1 MSHDKSNAQLLASC
15 DVALADRPLPAVR
28 MGTSQPQLR
37 RTDPAFRDSGSERL
51 EDAASHRV
59 RTAEAEAV
67 EPGQL
72 ADRLS
77 RDVSRLP
84 LPPYRNRATRI
95 KGAGDARFVLAG
107 C

>member
-1 MSHDKSNAQLLASC
+1 MTHVPRDAQLLVGGN
-15 DVALADRPLPAVR
+15 VALADRPLPAVR

-37 RTDPAFRDSGSERL
+37 WVYTAFRDSRVERM

-84 LPPYRNRATRI
+84 LSPYGHRTAREQ
-95 KGAGDARFVLAG
+95 GAGDARFVLAG